1 MIAVAKRY
9 DTEVMMNVSML
20 ADRAEALL
28 RASDVIYR
36 PLGVGATVTRHQ
48 TASGGELAV
57 ATRTRPSDEVAIS
70 LSFEFFSTLNGVRCV
85 AVISD
90 DDGRLVA
97 SLGDFSLEDPRAV
110 EPWLATTVEIG
121 WSVLAE
127 STDHRAPTAE
137 RKD

>member
-1 MIAVAKRY
+1 MI
-9 DTEVMMNVSML
+9 DLSTL

-28 RASDVIYR
+28 RASDAIHR

-97 SLGDFSLEDPRAV
+97 SLGDFSLEDPRV
-110 EPWLATTVEIG
+110 IEPWLAATVEIG
-121 WSVLAE
+121 WSILAE
-127 STDHRAPTAE
+127 STDPRVPTAP